1 MIIRTIQPLGSRG
14 ERVELHLED
23 EHRSILL
30 AREIAMREGLREG
43 MDLPEQKLRLLEEE
57 DLAWRAREA
66 ALHLLSYRARSR
78 AELARR
84 LMRKGFPEALVESC
98 LADLTSRGFIDD
110 GAFAAS
116 FARDRIR
123 GKPKGP
129 RRISQ
134 ELRSLGVSPDLA
146 GTAIEEAMQDADLS
160 DLDLA
165 RKAAAKWRERSGEEP
180 ARARRRL
187 YAFLMRR
194 GFTAEVALAV
204 LRERIEGEDETD

>member
-1 MIIRTIQPLGSRG
+1 MIIRTIQSLGSRG
-14 ERVELHLED
+14 ERVEIHLEGA
-23 EHRSILL
+23 RSILL
-30 AREIAMREGLREG
+30 SREVAMREGLREG
-43 MDLPEQKLRLLEEE
+43 TDLPETAIRRLEEE

-84 LMRKGFPEALVESC
+84 LVRKGFPDALVESC
-98 LADLTSRGFIDD
+98 LADLAARGFIDD

-116 FARDRIR
+116 FVRDRIR
-123 GKPKGP
+123 GRPKGP

-134 ELRSLGVSPDLA
+134 ELRSLGVSSDLA
-146 GTAIEEAMQDADLS
+146 GAAIEEAMQDADLS

-165 RKAAAKWRERSGEEP
+165 RKAADRWRERSGEEP

-194 GFTAEVALAV
+194 GFTAEVSQAI
-204 LRERIEGEDETD
+204 LRERIGDGDGRV

>member
-1 MIIRTIQPLGSRG
+1 MIIRKIQSLGSRG
-14 ERVELHLED
+14 ERVEVHLDD
-23 EHRSILL
+23 ERSILVSG
-30 AREIAMREGLREG
+30 EIATREGLREG
-43 MDLPEQKLRLLEEE
+43 TELSEQNVRRLEAE

-84 LMRKGFPEALVESC
+84 LVRKGFPEATVESC
-98 LADLTSRGFIDD
+98 LADLASRGFIDD

-123 GKPKGP
+123 GRPKGP

-134 ELRSLGVSPDLA
+134 ELRALGVGSELVGP
-146 GTAIEEAMQDADLS
+146 AIDEAMQDADLT

-165 RKAAAKWRERSGEEP
+165 RKAAERWRERPGEEP
-180 ARARRRL
+180 TRARRRL

-194 GFTAEVALAV
+194 GFSAEVAQTI
-204 LRERIEGEDETD
+204 LRDRIGAGDEPG